1 MSVHTPDCCLL
12 QVITLPRSNIG
23 DSYYLSKL
31 DNYNLT
37 VWEHGSKQGICYL
50 WHEGEMGRGSSDIA
64 TAVCRWLEAKDA
76 EGMKEVIFYSDAP
89 ASQNRNKYF
98 VSMVIHFLTRAQSIT
113 EIMHKVSTFQS
124 LNC

>member
-1 MSVHTPDCCLL
+1 MGAREQAGL
-12 QVITLPRSNIG
+12 
-23 DSYYLSKL
+23 
-31 DNYNLT
+31 
-37 VWEHGSKQGICYL
+37 CYL

-98 VSMVIHFLTRAQSIT
+98 VSPVLRFLTRAQSIT
-113 EIMHKVSTFQS
+113 VIRHKVSTFQS
-124 LNC
+124 PKPNSHTFPTHNPAILLCLQGVAIREHCDLLR